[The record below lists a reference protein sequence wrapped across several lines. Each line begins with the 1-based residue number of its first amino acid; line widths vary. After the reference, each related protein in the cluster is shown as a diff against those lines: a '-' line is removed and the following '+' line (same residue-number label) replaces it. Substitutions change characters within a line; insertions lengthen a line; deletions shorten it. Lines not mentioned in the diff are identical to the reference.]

1 MRKDI
6 PSTILCIIVL
16 LFLFLGGGSM
26 IFGLSQSEKADSDSL
41 ENETLDWRERYP
53 FPSESPSQKQ
63 PSQATKKVE
72 ETQEATY
79 LSTVTEFQDKLDQQK
94 ENLLGRQKFMELWG
108 AFRRVTHQTKTE
120 EVVLLN
126 NGYLTTTV
134 PATEEGVATAI
145 ADSVIALSKELQGK
159 EIPVLYVQEPQKVCR
174 YDDQMPPGAYSDI
187 NWNLDMHLNLLEKG
201 NVPTLDLRESIHED
215 NLSHYDMFF
224 RTDHHWKMSSGL
236 WASEKIAE
244 EINRRFGMDLD
255 TSLLSAEK
263 YREVT
268 YENWYL
274 GAQGRRVTRGYIS
287 PDDFTILLPTFP
299 TDFRVQHPDK
309 GIDTVGDFSQ
319 VMFCWDMLNTIDL
332 YGHSTY
338 EAILYGNRPLTKIT
352 NRQCDNGKKILLIH
366 DSYAT
371 AVAPF
376 LATTCQ
382 ELHMIDVRKEN
393 GNFNGNLSA
402 YIDEFQ
408 PDLVL
413 FSFCSPV
420 NIDRSKVP

>member
-268 YENWYL
+268 YEN
-274 GAQGRRVTRGYIS
+274 
-287 PDDFTILLPTFP
+287 
-299 TDFRVQHPDK
+299 
-309 GIDTVGDFSQ
+309 
-319 VMFCWDMLNTIDL
+319 
-332 YGHSTY
+332 
-338 EAILYGNRPLTKIT
+338 
-352 NRQCDNGKKILLIH
+352 
-366 DSYAT
+366 
-371 AVAPF
+371 
-376 LATTCQ
+376 
-382 ELHMIDVRKEN
+382 
-393 GNFNGNLSA
+393 
-402 YIDEFQ
+402 
-408 PDLVL
+408 
-413 FSFCSPV
+413 
-420 NIDRSKVP
+420 